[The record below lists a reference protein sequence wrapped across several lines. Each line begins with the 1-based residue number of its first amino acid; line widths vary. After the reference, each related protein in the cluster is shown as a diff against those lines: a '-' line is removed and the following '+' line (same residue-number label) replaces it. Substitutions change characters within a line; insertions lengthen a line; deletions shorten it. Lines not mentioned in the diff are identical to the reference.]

1 MPIDILLKHH
11 SLLLFKNC
19 FSRVSL
25 QKDQFVPR
33 RANNCREE
41 SSLLTTGSTC
51 GIYNCRGETS
61 ESASSAGDCSVGLL
75 CIAAAVEAWWLAWA
89 GADGGPST
97 HKPSGRLTSTKL
109 SDHTATLFSAFLNW
123 LCFKNTVET
132 ITNIVTSKPVMTFTL
147 HKRRKLSS
155 VAD

>member
-1 MPIDILLKHH
+1 M
-11 SLLLFKNC
+11 
-19 FSRVSL
+19 
-25 QKDQFVPR
+25 
-33 RANNCREE
+33 
-41 SSLLTTGSTC
+41 
-51 GIYNCRGETS
+51 
-61 ESASSAGDCSVGLL
+61 GLL
-75 CIAAAVEAWWLAWA
+75 CIAAPGEAWWLARP

-155 VAD
+155 VADQSSGQKAQTRHIFGDSRTYNDI